1 MGNELMIFYC
11 TFLSIEEGTLKVH
24 KNGPFPYKQ
33 HAEFVIEG
41 LGEHPFKEPSAYGA
55 SQLKFI
61 PERKNGL
68 KIKKGC
74 RSQQH

>member
-1 MGNELMIFYC
+1 MIFYC
-11 TFLSIEEGTLKVH
+11 TFLSIEGTG
-24 KNGPFPYKQ
+24 KNGPFLYKQ
-33 HAEFVIEG
+33 HAEFVVEG
-41 LGEHPFKEPSAYGA
+41 LSELPFKEPSAYGA

-68 KIKKGC
+68 EIKKGC